1 MRLFQSH
8 LVPIC
13 LSVVLAIL
21 SQARQ
26 LNSHLKKSY
35 KIILIVSEFIVSNNV
50 RRELYIVD
58 LNNNALSGNDRKLK
72 HIISIFFKRAETKAT
87 RMSSINFYVKF

>member
-21 SQARQ
+21 SQARH
-26 LNSHLKKSY
+26 LNSHLKKIVQNYFDSFGVY
-35 KIILIVSEFIVSNNV
+35 RQQQCEARIIYS
-50 RRELYIVD
+50 R
-58 LNNNALSGNDRKLK
+58 
-72 HIISIFFKRAETKAT
+72 FKQQRAEWK
-87 RMSSINFYVKF
+87 